1 MEESKALIRRR
12 ILDARDNLT
21 ESERRRAAVLLT
33 ERILGHQWYYLAEN
47 ILAFVSFGSE
57 IDTSEILK
65 DALQKGKKV
74 YVPKVVGVDMEF
86 YRIDH
91 LDMLEKGYKGILE
104 PSGKEERF
112 CYEEEVAKK
121 TLMIMPGVAFDFE
134 RNRIGY
140 GKGFY
145 DRYLADK
152 AALQMKTIAVGYQ
165 CQMTEHI
172 PSEGND
178 IKPCQIICI

>member
-1 MEESKALIRRR
+1 MEESKARIRRR

-47 ILAFVSFGSE
+47 ILAFISFGSE

-91 LDMLEKGYKGILE
+91 EQILL
-104 PSGKEERF
+104 GL
-112 CYEEEVAKK
+112 K
-121 TLMIMPGVAFDFE
+121 T
-134 RNRIGY
+134 
-140 GKGFY
+140 
-145 DRYLADK
+145 
-152 AALQMKTIAVGYQ
+152 
-165 CQMTEHI
+165 
-172 PSEGND
+172 
-178 IKPCQIICI
+178 